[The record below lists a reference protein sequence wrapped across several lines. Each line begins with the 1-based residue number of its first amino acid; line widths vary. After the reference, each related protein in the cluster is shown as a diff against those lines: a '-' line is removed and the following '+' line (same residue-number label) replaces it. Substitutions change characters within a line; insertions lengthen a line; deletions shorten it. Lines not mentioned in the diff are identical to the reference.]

1 MVEKLVPKL
10 RFNEFHDEWNTIFLN
25 SILSFKNGFNA
36 SKDQYGFGTKFIN
49 VSDILENNYLTYDN
63 IQDYVNINDIELTN
77 YIIEYGDIVFQR
89 SSENREEVG
98 TANVYL
104 GSQPCVYG
112 GFVIRGKKEGEYNPF
127 FLKELLQSTRVRK
140 EITSWSGGSTR
151 YNIGQDSL
159 NKISIILPSI
169 EEQNKIADLLLKVY
183 EKIDLLEYKYQCYK
197 NFKKYLMQQ
206 IFTQKLRFNF
216 TDEWKFV
223 KLETLIKKGKAGGTP
238 SSTNSD
244 YYNGDIPFL
253 SIKDMTE
260 QGKYIVKTE
269 KSITNEGLNNSSAW
283 IIPEYSLL
291 YSIYASIGLVAINRT
306 EISTS
311 QAIYGII
318 LKEGVSLEYMYYYL
332 TYFKKNVH
340 RYIETGTQGNLNAK
354 LLKSFEVLLPS
365 LKEQEMIV
373 NILSLAD
380 EKIDNTEK
388 EIIKMNEFKKGLLQ
402 QMFNYVLILNQYF
415 VFVRFLI
422 FLDYL
427 LIFLIVFHTHNY

>member
-206 IFTQKLRFNF
+206 IFTQKLRFNEF
-216 TDEWKFV
+216 DDEWKTV
-223 KLETLIKKGKAGGTP
+223 KLSNVAEIVGGGTP
-238 SSTNSD
+238 NTEVEE
-244 YYNGDIPFL
+244 YWNGG
-253 SIKDMTE
+253 IKWFTPSE
-260 QGKYIVKTE
+260 IGKTKYISE
-269 KSITNEGLNNSSAW
+269 SDRYISEEGLKNSSAK
-283 IIPEYSLL
+283 LL
-291 YSIYASIGLVAINRT
+291 PKNTILLSSRATVG
-306 EISTS
+306 EISIALTECS
-311 QAIYGII
+311 TNQGFQ
-318 LKEGVSLEYMYYYL
+318 SLITKNTVDNEFIYYL
-332 TYFKKNVH
+332 ISTLKNEFLRRSSGSTFLEISKNEIKKIKINIPSLSEQKRISSLFSSIDNKIDLLKIEHEKCLCFKK
-340 RYIETGTQGNLNAK
+340 
-354 LLKSFEVLLPS
+354 S
-365 LKEQEMIV
+365 
-373 NILSLAD
+373 
-380 EKIDNTEK
+380 
-388 EIIKMNEFKKGLLQ
+388 LLQ
-402 QMFNYVLILNQYF
+402 QMFI
-415 VFVRFLI
+415 
-422 FLDYL
+422 
-427 LIFLIVFHTHNY
+427 